1 MQRLFPR
8 SIELL
13 YCFGTIL
20 TLTENTQLTQVLIF
34 KHFFSSSYLCT
45 PEVDKRKK
53 AVSNTL
59 QKVLFND
66 ILMPVKL
73 AVC

>member
-20 TLTENTQLTQVLIF
+20 TLTENTQVLIF
-34 KHFFSSSYLCT
+34 KDFFSSSYLCT